1 MKKIITTISVICV
14 ISGLAFS
21 QWLNVEESSITLA
34 PGESITVNVTA
45 NGSELLPGNY
55 ELPLTITT
63 NDPQLEMVQ
72 LPATATIYT
81 KPKIA
86 VVTDVPNDQG
96 GAVFVEFY
104 RCFYDDTPLNADR
117 TPELYTVEMNE
128 GNGWIAVQSLS
139 AYGENSY
146 TALVPTTI
154 DSSATGDG
162 LLNFRVIA
170 AMEEGNWVSD
180 IVQGYSVDNIVPE
193 APQNLLATT
202 SHQKVNL
209 TWDYPIA
216 DDYQY
221 TEIYRNDEL
230 VGTTITDSF
239 TDETVT
245 PNTEYEYSVR
255 HLDANNNA
263 GENTILTT
271 RTLSWSIAIDGVMG
285 EINTEFVLGVS
296 EDGSTGFDDGNDIPQ
311 PPNPP
316 TDFVNIFTH
325 HPEWEF
331 VLGDKF
337 IQDVMGDIDLADT
350 MQVWEVHLFS
360 DNDGDVVVDFD
371 FSDEVPELPAFIYD
385 EELTY
390 KLPLTDE
397 MTHIFT
403 LSANTESVFY
413 LAIGDNTPPV
423 NAVTYPNGLEFIRSG
438 EEASFTFDAT
448 DGYTY
453 ENMISMSYDGIEY
466 EEIGLTTDNFIAF
479 TPEHTL
485 SNSCYIKVVTTD
497 FAGNFIEDVSDYEF
511 TVVGD
516 VQTHSLP
523 LGWSLFSSPISF
535 ENTLT
540 EQIADDYA
548 NTFYAFE
555 WVNGGY
561 SVPTDVLAGDGVWLG
576 FVEDVSFTLSG
587 VPYLESQTTTYSV
600 GWNLV
605 SNPLVRDITKDSL
618 LVSYDGVDYSF
629 FDAVDN
635 SIIIAPLYSYSNGEF
650 TDNDVVQHFDAY
662 WLGVLQNGVDITYAP
677 HEVSAELA
685 RTNRDL
691 AWSINCN
698 ASMGDSYSGLTVG
711 VADDAVNE
719 LDNYDYPSPPMP
731 PANFVNIYTSHP
743 DWEHALGNEFSQDI
757 FANTDI
763 SNNMQVWEVHLFSDN
778 DGDVVVD
785 FDFSDEVPEL
795 PAFIYDEELTYKL
808 PLTDEM
814 THIFTLSANTESV
827 FYLAIGDNTPP
838 VNAVT
843 YPNGLEFIRSGEEAS
858 FTFDATDG
866 YTYENMISMSYDGI
880 EYEEIGLTTDN
891 FIAFTPEHILSNSCY
906 IKVVTTDFAGN
917 FIEDV
922 SDYEFTVVGGELTHT
937 AETGWILGGSPLSF
951 ENTIAEQLS
960 DDTESLF
967 YTYLWENGGYAP
979 VETFEEGYGIWLGF
993 VDNFDFDISGEPYT
1007 EPQSIEYPQGWSI
1020 ISNPLVRDIDITML
1034 SFTVV
1039 DETMS
1044 YGDAILNGW
1053 ITEPVY
1059 GYDMSD
1065 YYPAETL
1072 ELWSAYWLGVLV
1084 EGLTV
1089 NYTPHEAQDIRE
1101 ISVREYDWQL
1111 TLNNLTIAGEETS
1124 SANWDIQDYPLAPI
1138 PPASDYIDVAI
1149 THPEWEFVLG
1159 DRFMSD
1165 IRPITTWDEI
1175 QEYTLTFTG
1184 SGDLPLT
1191 WVYENIPETEDIIF
1205 TYGDTD
1211 YNLRELD
1218 ELTISIDGYGVGLL
1232 RIGQVLS
1239 STEFHIPTEYALN
1252 SAYPN
1257 PFNPTTTI
1265 GYSVPAPSSLLLAIY
1280 NINGQLVETLVN
1292 TQMEAGYHTI
1302 EWDADNQPS
1311 GLYFVRMVAGNF
1323 VSTQKVLLLK

>member
-423 NAVTYPNGLEFIRSG
+423 NAVTYPNGLEI
-438 EEASFTFDAT
+438 
-448 DGYTY
+448 
-453 ENMISMSYDGIEY
+453 
-466 EEIGLTTDNFIAF
+466 L
-479 TPEHTL
+479 
-485 SNSCYIKVVTTD
+485 
-497 FAGNFIEDVSDYEF
+497 
-511 TVVGD
+511 
-516 VQTHSLP
+516 
-523 LGWSLFSSPISF
+523 
-535 ENTLT
+535 
-540 EQIADDYA
+540 
-548 NTFYAFE
+548 
-555 WVNGGY
+555 
-561 SVPTDVLAGDGVWLG
+561 
-576 FVEDVSFTLSG
+576 
-587 VPYLESQTTTYSV
+587 
-600 GWNLV
+600 
-605 SNPLVRDITKDSL
+605 
-618 LVSYDGVDYSF
+618 
-629 FDAVDN
+629 
-635 SIIIAPLYSYSNGEF
+635 
-650 TDNDVVQHFDAY
+650 
-662 WLGVLQNGVDITYAP
+662 
-677 HEVSAELA
+677 
-685 RTNRDL
+685 
-691 AWSINCN
+691 
-698 ASMGDSYSGLTVG
+698 
-711 VADDAVNE
+711 
-719 LDNYDYPSPPMP
+719 
-731 PANFVNIYTSHP
+731 
-743 DWEHALGNEFSQDI
+743 
-757 FANTDI
+757 
-763 SNNMQVWEVHLFSDN
+763 
-778 DGDVVVD
+778 
-785 FDFSDEVPEL
+785 
-795 PAFIYDEELTYKL
+795 
-808 PLTDEM
+808 
-814 THIFTLSANTESV
+814 
-827 FYLAIGDNTPP
+827 
-838 VNAVT
+838 
-843 YPNGLEFIRSGEEAS
+843 RSGEEAS